1 MTLSSR
7 YSQPAIGFPRAPLK
21 EFGKRKRVIAYLVDG
36 GPEIALCYYPPSAIL
51 GNTHLEE

>member
-36 GPEIALCYYPPSAIL
+36 GPELRYVTIL
-51 GNTHLEE
+51 QARF